1 MTKLAMYLIVLGS
14 IAQAHAAW
22 AVTPADRERASALF
36 VSARKHMADGDFLA
50 ASMEL
55 SESENLDPQ
64 VGTAFNLA
72 YCYERMG
79 RTTTAWSMWVEAAAA
94 AAAKGQHARQEAAL
108 SRASALQANLLHAT
122 VTVTPQSARDLVRL
136 AIDRSPLLRTAWGL
150 PVPLDPGRHELQAA
164 ADGFQTWSH
173 EFVVA
178 PGVEPNL
185 LVPELAP
192 IVPTE
197 QPPPSSTGSSWTVAL
212 WAAGAT
218 SIGAATAG
226 VAFGIAY
233 QSKRNAANQ
242 NWARAGYNAAGLT
255 EIAAAKTDGWVANT
269 MVTVAGAALIA
280 GAVTAVFFRPS
291 RKPVPAWIPA
301 AGPMP
306 GGGAAVGLAHDW

>member
-1 MTKLAMYLIVLGS
+1 MYLVALGS

-22 AVTPADRERASALF
+22 AVTPSDRERASALF
-36 VSARKHMADGDFLA
+36 VSARQHMADGDFLA
-50 ASMEL
+50 ASVEF

-79 RTTTAWSMWVEAAAA
+79 RTATAWSMWVEAAAA
-94 AAAKGQHARQEAAL
+94 AAAKGQHARKEAAL

-122 VTVTPQSARDLVRL
+122 ITVTPQAARDLVRL
-136 AIDRSPLLRTAWGL
+136 AIDRSPLPRTAWGL
-150 PVPLDPGRHELQAA
+150 PVSMDPGRHELQAT
-164 ADGFQTWSH
+164 ADGYQTWSH

-185 LVPELAP
+185 VVPELEP
-192 IVPTE
+192 IVPARRA
-197 QPPPSSTGSSWTVAL
+197 PLPLSHTGSSWTVAV

-218 SIGAATAG
+218 AVGAATVG

-233 QSKRNAANQ
+233 QSNRNAAANR
-242 NWARAGYNAAGLT
+242 NCARAGCNDAGLA
-255 EIAAAKTDGWVANT
+255 EIARAKTDGWVADT
-269 MVTVAGAALIA
+269 MFTVAGAALIA
-280 GAVTAVFFRPS
+280 GVVTAVFFRPS
-291 RKPVPAWIPA
+291 HKPVTAWTAA
-301 AGPMP
+301 AGPLP